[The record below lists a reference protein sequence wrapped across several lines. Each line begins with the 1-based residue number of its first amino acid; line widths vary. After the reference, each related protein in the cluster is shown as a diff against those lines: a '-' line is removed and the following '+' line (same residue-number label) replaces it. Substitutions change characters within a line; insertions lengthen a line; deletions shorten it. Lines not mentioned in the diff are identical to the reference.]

1 MIRYFFVLFLLVIT
15 TCLFSQQVDSSFH
28 NYWYDSRV
36 AYFKQLPKKKK
47 PVIFFG
53 DSISEWA
60 DWNELTGLG
69 NVLNRGIAGD
79 ISFGLLGRVEEVIR
93 HQPRQIFILIGTN
106 DISKGIPAAHII
118 RTYKNI
124 AVRIKKESPRTR
136 LYIQSVLPINDSLI
150 NRQYYN
156 GTNAAIVQLNKE
168 LKGLA
173 DKLQLSFVNVFES
186 MVDHRQQ
193 LKKEYTYDGL
203 HLSGKGY
210 LQWVAYL
217 KKHHFLL
224 N

>member
-1 MIRYFFVLFLLVIT
+1 MIRIFFVLFLLVIS

-28 NYWYDSRV
+28 NYWYDSRN

-53 DSISEWA
+53 DSITEWA

-79 ISFGLLGRVEEVIR
+79 ISFGLLGRIEEVIR
-93 HQPRQIFILIGTN
+93 HQPKQLFILIGTN
-106 DISKGIPAAHII
+106 DISKGIPNAHII

-124 AVRIKKESPRTR
+124 AVQLKKESPDTR

-150 NRQYYN
+150 NRQYYK
-156 GTNAAIVQLNKE
+156 GTNGAIAQLNKE
-168 LKGLA
+168 LKRMAEELHM
-173 DKLQLSFVNVFES
+173 DFVNVFEC
-186 MVDHRQQ
+186 MLDGNQQ
-193 LKKEYTYDGL
+193 LAKEYTYDGL

-210 LQWVAYL
+210 LQWVAFLKKSKYL
-217 KKHHFLL
+217 KD
-224 N
+224 